1 MKSLR
6 LSTGSGLSRTSSS
19 AKNHASKL
27 NGQNAGVSAM
37 SSPLCRVIT
46 NEIFRVP
53 ARRKRKPAVKPSDIP
68 TLKGYTARLVDQ
80 KWLRLAARRNH
91 A

>member
-1 MKSLR
+1 MSTP
-6 LSTGSGLSRTSSS
+6 LS
-19 AKNHASKL
+19 
-27 NGQNAGVSAM
+27 
-37 SSPLCRVIT
+37 RVIT

-53 ARRKRKPAVKPSDIP
+53 ARRQRKPVVKPSDIP

-80 KWLRLAARRNH
+80 KWLRLASRRGH

>member
-1 MKSLR
+1 M
-6 LSTGSGLSRTSSS
+6 G
-19 AKNHASKL
+19 
-27 NGQNAGVSAM
+27 
-37 SSPLCRVIT
+37 SPLIRVIT

-53 ARRKRKPAVKPSDIP
+53 ARRQRKPAVKASEIP
-68 TLKGYTARLVDQ
+68 TLKDYTARLVDQ